1 MAWGGG
7 GGENPESILEF
18 RLNKA
23 RPPTVKSSESRL
35 VEAAAAGDREAR
47 QALFERH
54 REAAYRAALRI
65 TGRHEDALD
74 VVQDAFIRA
83 FEGLAGF
90 QREAGFRTW
99 VVRIASNRAL
109 DVLRSRRVRRSA
121 SLERDEA
128 GEAPSGLES
137 AARDDVLPGERLER
151 TETAQRVRAA
161 IAALPVEQG
170 KVFLLY
176 AGGELTYGEIAE
188 AVGIPIGTVMSRI
201 YHARRRLREM
211 LGDLGAGRVEGE
223 ESR

>member
-1 MAWGGG
+1 MVWGGR
-7 GGENPESILEF
+7 GGENLESILEF

-83 FEGLAGF
+83 FDGLAGF

-109 DVLRSRRVRRSA
+109 DVLRSRRVRRAA

-128 GEAPSGLES
+128 GDAPSGLEA
-137 AARDDVLPGERLER
+137 AARDDVLPGELLER

-176 AGGELTYGEIAE
+176 AGGELTYGDIAE

-211 LGDLGAGRVEGE
+211 LGDLAAGRVEGE